1 MHLKDPRISLLTT
14 CPRYFKLQLQNL
26 ILDKLWYLDPRL
38 VRLLLFERSLRRKHS
53 RHRHYP
59 DKHQDSVA
67 TATVRQS
74 ATMEPFYPLPTGA
87 CTHSTA
93 AMSIPS
99 CAPTRQYELVHPSIN
114 LLIHTNKNTRI
125 CTQTHACNAY
135 THRHACIYIRIIDKI
150 YECFE

>member
-14 CPRYFKLQLQNL
+14 WPDISNCSFKIWFWINSGIWTHAWWDCFYLSALCVVSIPVIAIILTSTKTALQLLQCDNQR
-26 ILDKLWYLDPRL
+26 LW
-38 VRLLLFERSLRRKHS
+38 
-53 RHRHYP
+53 
-59 DKHQDSVA
+59 
-67 TATVRQS
+67 T
-74 ATMEPFYPLPTGA
+74 PFYPLPTGA